1 MPEPAPV
8 RPATHEEVR
17 ARLLGMIGEIT
28 RRDPAEA
35 AGASDAT
42 PCVGGGL
49 LNDSLDVLEF
59 VVALQREFG
68 ISIRDGDLGRKVL
81 TDLGTV
87 TRYVLENRIK

>member
-1 MPEPAPV
+1 MPDPGPV
-8 RPATHEEVR
+8 RHATHEEIR
-17 ARLLGMIGEIT
+17 ARLLGMICEIT
-28 RRDPAEA
+28 RREPAET
-35 AGASDAT
+35 AGSSDAT

-68 ISIRDGDLGRKVL
+68 ISIRDGEVGRHVL

-87 TRYVLENRIK
+87 TRYVLEHRVK